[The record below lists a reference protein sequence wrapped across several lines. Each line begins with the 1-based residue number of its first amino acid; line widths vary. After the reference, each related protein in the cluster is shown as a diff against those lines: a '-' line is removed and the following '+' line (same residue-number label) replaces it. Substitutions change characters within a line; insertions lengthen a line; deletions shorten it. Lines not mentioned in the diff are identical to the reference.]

1 MSVILKASKTD
12 YFIKLL
18 EHFGEKHCTVPDA
31 IPGTFEIKGLLD
43 SVMYQTLENYVYYI
57 SQWGDL
63 TI

>member
-1 MSVILKASKTD
+1 MSVILKASKID
-12 YFIKLL
+12 YFIKP
-18 EHFGEKHCTVPDA
+18 EHFGEKHSTVPDA
-31 IPGTFEIKGLLD
+31 IPGTSEIKGLLD